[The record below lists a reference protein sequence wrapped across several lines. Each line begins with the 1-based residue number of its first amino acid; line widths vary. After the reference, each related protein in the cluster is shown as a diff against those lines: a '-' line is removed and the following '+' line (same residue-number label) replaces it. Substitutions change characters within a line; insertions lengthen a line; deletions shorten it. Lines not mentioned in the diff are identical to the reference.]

1 MGLGMH
7 HLRGAFLVLGAL
19 IACTP
24 ASSGL
29 PYVSCTE
36 DSDCNTGLRCLT
48 NSLPELDG
56 GCTGV
61 GMECVQPC
69 SQDSECTTTLGPGYA
84 CLKGP
89 CGASV
94 PICQPFFE
102 EDGAS
107 SAATDVSA
115 SDATMTGSDL

>member
-1 MGLGMH
+1 MRDL
-7 HLRGAFLVLGAL
+7 LRAGFFVLGAF

-56 GCTGV
+56 GCTSV

-69 SQDSECTTTLGPGYA
+69 SQDSECTATLGSGYA
-84 CLKGP
+84 CLQGP
-89 CGASV
+89 CGASI
-94 PICQPFFE
+94 PICQPIVE
-102 EDGAS
+102 TDGAS
-107 SAATDVSA
+107 SLPSDASA
-115 SDATMTGSDL
+115 SDATIVGSDI